1 MAQLDIW
8 TFRLNQTMGQFYI
21 KIQLQWDWS
30 SCTVLIFYFFLL
42 IIFVLIFVSS
52 FQITLGVLFRLLEYR
67 KCFYI
72 LKKKPSLPWSEMNT
86 LNGYL
91 WCLSCK
97 TEADEKHVHVY
108 FLDWEKRQKFG
119 KNFQT
124 SIMKSYIEIRRKRE
138 FRYQTEP
145 PNLSR
150 HFVYC
155 LCNKSNYVKPSHR
168 RLVNILGD

>member
-1 MAQLDIW
+1 MAQLGIW

-21 KIQLQWDWS
+21 KIQLR
-30 SCTVLIFYFFLL
+30 SCTCSVNILFFPPYYICFNFCVKFSNYSQGSLSLIRVQKMLL
-42 IIFVLIFVSS
+42 
-52 FQITLGVLFRLLEYR
+52 
-67 KCFYI
+67 YI
-72 LKKKPSLPWSEMNT
+72 EKNPWSEMNT

-119 KNFQT
+119 KNFQS